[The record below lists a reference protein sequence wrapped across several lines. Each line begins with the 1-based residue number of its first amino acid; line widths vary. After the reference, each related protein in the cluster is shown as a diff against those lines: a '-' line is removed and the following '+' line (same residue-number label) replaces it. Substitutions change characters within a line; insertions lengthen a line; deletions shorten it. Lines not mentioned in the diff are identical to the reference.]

1 MAAANATLTAGGGT
15 IARVTNNTPPYI
27 HIPNTANN
35 NVVGGSDTVNV
46 ATFSGTTP
54 VAANNAAI
62 WAWVW
67 AKAPNDNAFNVK
79 VNNGNFVTFDL
90 ADTNGAFT
98 WQRVPGNF
106 NFPAGASTIRVSNRK
121 DGARIAAMLVTT
133 DQTFTPGA
141 DGTTAGAITLRW
153 SINGVGLTGGFV
165 EFRLEDF
172 DSYSYKVSQLKII
185 SPNFDAR
192 VKGVYVMMNGVFNPQ
207 NANLTQ
213 VDQTVPR
220 SAGGTVLTPSAM
232 ILLKDKGDTDTFKL
246 GFEILARP

>member
-1 MAAANATLTAGGGT
+1 
-15 IARVTNNTPPYI
+15 
-27 HIPNTANN
+27 
-35 NVVGGSDTVNV
+35 
-46 ATFSGTTP
+46 
-54 VAANNAAI
+54 
-62 WAWVW
+62 
-67 AKAPNDNAFNVK
+67 
-79 VNNGNFVTFDL
+79 
-90 ADTNGAFT
+90 
-98 WQRVPGNF
+98 
-106 NFPAGASTIRVSNRK
+106 
-121 DGARIAAMLVTT
+121 MLVTT